1 MDTQRCQNH
10 GLVRLLVP
18 LLEFNLRSKHEPVRI
33 TACAFV
39 ETRRHSGSE
48 PGVSSFTVPVRDGSH
63 ATKVVSRTNWRNGIL
78 LRILASRLNYRDGL
92 ALCAMA
98 AHQQRQ
104 QTGNKHHTADDCQR
118 AAVAPC
124 SLADASY

>member
-78 LRILASRLNYRDGL
+78 LRILARL
-92 ALCAMA
+92 
-98 AHQQRQ
+98 
-104 QTGNKHHTADDCQR
+104 
-118 AAVAPC
+118 
-124 SLADASY
+124 SLLEAEIGYFWREVDRRGS